1 MPAQLAT
8 AKTVLRFRVGL
19 GVQPFDSPAA
29 TAAQQD
35 AKCGQNEKTHGY
47 APSDAFPTV
56 TIARSNLNH
65 PVAAIF
71 PHHAQFNR
79 TLNRRIYPATGRGII
94 LRTHTGR
101 DYSFMARGTGK
112 QRIEPRF
119 GSDRRSGDDLRADP
133 EDRPVA
139 KRKTTRKPAAS
150 RRRKTRRSGG
160 GGGFIGLLRRMVY
173 WSMVLCLWGGIGLAG
188 TVIYFAAKMPQT
200 TTWAI
205 PDRPPNV
212 KIVSVE
218 GDLIANRGA
227 SGGEAIS
234 LHDMSPYIPEA
245 VVAIEDRRFYSHFGV
260 DPIGFARAMATN
272 LISGRLVQ
280 GGSTITQQ
288 LAKNLFLTPDRTI
301 ERKVQEVLL
310 ALWLERKYTKDQI
323 LEMYLNR
330 VYLGSGSYGVAA
342 ASRRYF
348 NKSAK
353 EVTLPEAA
361 LIAGLLKAPSRL
373 SPARDPKAAR
383 ERSQLVLAAMREQG
397 MIGDKELNF
406 AMKQPATRAA
416 SYWSGSEQ
424 YVADRVMEELPGL
437 IGDVRSDVIVDT
449 TVDLGLQK
457 LGEASIRDL
466 ISKNGEKLNVSQGA
480 MVSIDGTGAVRAL
493 IGGYD
498 YANSQFDR
506 ASEAKRQPGSA
517 FKPFVYLSAL
527 EQGFTPE
534 SVRNDAPIRIGNWTP
549 GNFNGKYFGKV
560 TLAEALAR
568 SLNSVSAQLVM
579 EVGPSTVV
587 STAHRLGIESNLTA
601 NASLALGTSEVTLLE
616 LTDSFVPFA
625 NGGYKAPIHII
636 RRVTTNEGKVL
647 YEFKRPQP
655 SRVIDE
661 RNVGMMNAMLR
672 QTVDSGTATKAKFG
686 WPAAGKTG
694 TSQNFRDAWF
704 IGYTSNLTTGVWFGN
719 DDGKPTKKITGGSL
733 PAIAWKDFMVA
744 AHKGV
749 PVAQLPGDY
758 QLHQQVI
765 EGNDVLPGS
774 GDSVPAAEGVPSAQ
788 LDPAGQMPPADLG
801 DQTGSTHPVPP
812 GSVSGGKGRKTTLF
826 DLIMGN

>member
-1 MPAQLAT
+1 MASRD
-8 AKTVLRFRVGL
+8 K
-19 GVQPFDSPAA
+19 
-29 TAAQQD
+29 
-35 AKCGQNEKTHGY
+35 
-47 APSDAFPTV
+47 
-56 TIARSNLNH
+56 
-65 PVAAIF
+65 
-71 PHHAQFNR
+71 
-79 TLNRRIYPATGRGII
+79 GR
-94 LRTHTGR
+94 
-101 DYSFMARGTGK
+101 
-112 QRIEPRF
+112 QRIEPGF
-119 GSDRRSGDDLRADP
+119 GTGRRSGDDLRADP

-139 KRKTTRKPAAS
+139 KRKTARKPAKSQRGRS
-150 RRRKTRRSGG
+150 RRARSSGG
-160 GGGFIGLLRRMVY
+160 FLGALRRLVY
-173 WSMVLCLWGGIGLAG
+173 WSFVLCIWGGIALAG
-188 TVIYFAAKMPQT
+188 TVVYFAAKMPQT

-234 LHDMSPYIPEA
+234 LHDMSPYLPEA

-260 DPIGFARAMATN
+260 DPIGFTRAMVAN
-272 LISGRLVQ
+272 VMSGRLVQ

-301 ERKVQEVLL
+301 ERKVQEVML
-310 ALWLERKYTKDQI
+310 ALWLEQKYTKDQI

-424 YVADRVMEELPGL
+424 YVADRVIEELPDL

-480 MVSIDGTGAVRAL
+480 LVSVDGTGAVRAL
-493 IGGYD
+493 VGGYD

-579 EVGPSTVV
+579 EVGPTTVV
-587 STAHRLGIESNLTA
+587 STAHRLGIQSNLTA

-625 NGGYKAPIHII
+625 NGGYRAPPYII

-647 YEFKRPQP
+647 YQHKNTATD
-655 SRVIDE
+655 RVIE
-661 RNVGMMNAMLR
+661 PRNVGMMNAMLR
-672 QTVDSGTATKAKFG
+672 QTVDTGTATKAKFG

-719 DDGKPTKKITGGSL
+719 DDGKPTRKITGGSL

-758 QLHQQVI
+758 QLHQQVND
-765 EGNDVLPGS
+765 GNDILPSS
-774 GDSVPAAEGVPSAQ
+774 GVDPTVPAAEGVPSAQ
-788 LDPAGQMPPADLG
+788 LDPVGPVPPADLG
-801 DQTGSTHPVPP
+801 DQTGSTRPVPP
-812 GSVSGGKGRKTTLF
+812 GEVGHKGRKTTLF

>member
-1 MPAQLAT
+1 MA
-8 AKTVLRFRVGL
+8 
-19 GVQPFDSPAA
+19 S
-29 TAAQQD
+29 
-35 AKCGQNEKTHGY
+35 
-47 APSDAFPTV
+47 
-56 TIARSNLNH
+56 
-65 PVAAIF
+65 
-71 PHHAQFNR
+71 
-79 TLNRRIYPATGRGII
+79 
-94 LRTHTGR
+94 R
-101 DYSFMARGTGK
+101 DRGK
-112 QRIEPRF
+112 QRIEPGF
-119 GSDRRSGDDLRADP
+119 SSDRRSGDDLRADP

-139 KRKTTRKPAAS
+139 KRKTTRKSTKSKRGRS
-150 RRRKTRRSGG
+150 RRSSSGG
-160 GGGFIGLLRRMVY
+160 GFLALLRRAVY
-173 WSMVLCLWGGIGLAG
+173 WTFVLCIWGGIALAG

-200 TTWAI
+200 TTWSI

-212 KIVSVE
+212 KIVSVQ

-227 SGGEAIS
+227 SGGEAIR
-234 LHDMSPYIPEA
+234 LHDMSPYLPEA
-245 VVAIEDRRFYSHFGV
+245 VVAIEDRRFYSHFGI

-272 LISGRLVQ
+272 VISGRLVQ

-310 ALWLERKYTKDQI
+310 ALWLEHKYTKDQI

-348 NKSAK
+348 DKSAK

-373 SPARDPKAAR
+373 SPARDPKAAS
-383 ERSQLVLAAMREQG
+383 ERAQLVLAAMREQG
-397 MIGDKELNF
+397 MIGEKELNF

-424 YVADRVMEELPGL
+424 YVADRAMEELPGL

-466 ISKNGEKLNVSQGA
+466 ISKNGDKLNVSQGA
-480 MVSIDGTGAVRAL
+480 MVSVDGTGAVRAL

-534 SVRNDAPIRIGNWTP
+534 SIRNDAPIRIGNWTP
-549 GNFNGKYFGKV
+549 GNYNGKYFGKV

-579 EVGPSTVV
+579 EVGPNTVV
-587 STAHRLGIESNLTA
+587 STAHRLGIESNLTS

-647 YEFKRPQP
+647 YEYKSPAP
-655 SRVIDE
+655 SRVIDP

-672 QTVDSGTATKAKFG
+672 QTVESGTATKAKFG

-758 QLHQQVI
+758 QLHQQVND
-765 EGNDVLPGS
+765 GNDILPSGS
-774 GDSVPAAEGVPSAQ
+774 DPAVPAAEGVPSAQ
-788 LDPAGQMPPADLG
+788 LDPAGPMPPADLG
-801 DQTGSTHPVPP
+801 DQTGSTRPVPP
-812 GSVSGGKGRKTTLF
+812 ANVGGNGQKGRKTTLF

>member
-1 MPAQLAT
+1 
-8 AKTVLRFRVGL
+8 
-19 GVQPFDSPAA
+19 
-29 TAAQQD
+29 
-35 AKCGQNEKTHGY
+35 
-47 APSDAFPTV
+47 
-56 TIARSNLNH
+56 
-65 PVAAIF
+65 
-71 PHHAQFNR
+71 
-79 TLNRRIYPATGRGII
+79 
-94 LRTHTGR
+94 
-101 DYSFMARGTGK
+101 MARGTGK

-150 RRRKTRRSGG
+150 RRRKTRRSG

-397 MIGDKELNF
+397 MIGDKELSF

>member
-1 MPAQLAT
+1 M
-8 AKTVLRFRVGL
+8 
-19 GVQPFDSPAA
+19 
-29 TAAQQD
+29 
-35 AKCGQNEKTHGY
+35 
-47 APSDAFPTV
+47 APRD
-56 TIARSNLNH
+56 R
-65 PVAAIF
+65 
-71 PHHAQFNR
+71 
-79 TLNRRIYPATGRGII
+79 GR
-94 LRTHTGR
+94 
-101 DYSFMARGTGK
+101 
-112 QRIEPRF
+112 QRIEPGF
-119 GSDRRSGDDLRADP
+119 SSDRRSGDDLRADP

-139 KRKTTRKPAAS
+139 KRKTARKTSKSKRGRS
-150 RRRKTRRSGG
+150 RRGNG
-160 GGGFIGLLRRMVY
+160 GGGFFSLLRRMVY
-173 WSMVLCLWGGIGLAG
+173 WSFVLCIWGGIAVAG

-200 TTWAI
+200 TTWSI

-218 GDLIANRGA
+218 GNLIANRGA
-227 SGGEAIS
+227 SGGESIS
-234 LHDMSPYIPEA
+234 LHDMSPYLPEA

-260 DPIGFARAMATN
+260 DPIGFARAMVAN
-272 LISGRLVQ
+272 VMSGRLVQ

-301 ERKVQEVLL
+301 ERKVQEVML
-310 ALWLERKYTKDQI
+310 ALWLEQKYTKDQI

-330 VYLGSGSYGVAA
+330 VYLGSGSYGVSA

-348 NKSAK
+348 DKSAK

-373 SPARDPKAAR
+373 SPARDPKAAS
-383 ERSQLVLAAMREQG
+383 ERAQLVLAAMREQG

-424 YVADRVMEELPGL
+424 YVADRVMEELPAL
-437 IGDVRSDVIVDT
+437 IGDVRNDVIVDT

-480 MVSIDGTGAVRAL
+480 MVSVDGTGAVRAL

-549 GNFNGKYFGKV
+549 GNYNGKYFGKV

-579 EVGPSTVV
+579 EVGPKTVV
-587 STAHRLGIESNLTA
+587 STAHRLGIESNLTS

-616 LTDSFVPFA
+616 LTDAFVPFA
-625 NGGYKAPIHII
+625 NGGYKAPVHII

-647 YEFKRPQP
+647 YEFKSPALN
-655 SRVIDE
+655 RVIDP

-672 QTVDSGTATKAKFG
+672 QTVESGTATKAKFG

-749 PVAQLPGDY
+749 PVTQLPGDY
-758 QLHQQVI
+758 QLRQQVND
-765 EGNDVLPGS
+765 GNDILPGS
-774 GDSVPAAEGVPSAQ
+774 GIDPSVPAAEGVPSAQ
-788 LDPAGQMPPADLG
+788 LNPTGPMPQVDLG
-801 DQTGSTHPVPP
+801 DQTGSTRPVPP
-812 GSVSGGKGRKTTLF
+812 ANVGGNGGQKGRKTTLF

>member
-1 MPAQLAT
+1 M
-8 AKTVLRFRVGL
+8 
-19 GVQPFDSPAA
+19 
-29 TAAQQD
+29 
-35 AKCGQNEKTHGY
+35 
-47 APSDAFPTV
+47 APRD
-56 TIARSNLNH
+56 R
-65 PVAAIF
+65 
-71 PHHAQFNR
+71 
-79 TLNRRIYPATGRGII
+79 GR
-94 LRTHTGR
+94 
-101 DYSFMARGTGK
+101 
-112 QRIEPRF
+112 QRIEPSF
-119 GSDRRSGDDLRADP
+119 GSGRRSGDDLRADP
-133 EDRPVA
+133 EDRPLA
-139 KRKTTRKPAAS
+139 KRKTAARKSP
-150 RRRKTRRSGG
+150 KTRRSRATRRKSGG
-160 GGGFIGLLRRMVY
+160 GLVSALRRAVY
-173 WSMVLCLWGGIGLAG
+173 WSLVLCLWGGIAMAG

-200 TTWAI
+200 TSWSI

-227 SGGEAIS
+227 SGGEAID
-234 LHDMSPYIPEA
+234 LTEMSPYIPEA
-245 VVAIEDRRFYSHFGV
+245 VVAIEDRRFFSHFGV
-260 DPIGFARAMATN
+260 DPIGFARAMVTN
-272 LISGRLVQ
+272 VMSGRLVQ

-310 ALWLERKYTKDQI
+310 ALWLEQKYTKKQI

-361 LIAGLLKAPSRL
+361 LLAGLLKAPSRL

-397 MIGDKELNF
+397 VIGDKELTF
-406 AMKQPATRAA
+406 AMKQPASRVS
-416 SYWSGSEQ
+416 SYWTGSEQ
-424 YVADRVMEELPGL
+424 YVADRVMEELPEL
-437 IGDVRSDVIVDT
+437 IGEVRSDVVVDT

-466 ISKNGEKLNVSQGA
+466 ISENGDKLKVSQGA
-480 MVSIDGTGAVRAL
+480 LVSIDGTGAVRAL
-493 IGGYD
+493 VGGYD

-506 ASEAKRQPGSA
+506 ASEARRQPGST

-527 EQGFTPE
+527 EAGFTPD
-534 SVRNDAPIRIGNWTP
+534 SVRNDAPIRIGKWTP
-549 GNFNGKYFGKV
+549 GNYNGKYYGKV

-579 EVGPSTVV
+579 EVGPATVV
-587 STAHRLGIESNLTA
+587 STAHRLGIESDLTS

-636 RRVTTNEGKVL
+636 RRVRTTGGKLL
-647 YEFKRPQP
+647 YEYKAPAP
-655 SRVIDE
+655 SRVIE
-661 RNVGMMNAMLR
+661 ARNVGMMNAMLS
-672 QTVDSGTATKAKFG
+672 QTIERGTATKARFG

-704 IGYTSNLTTGVWFGN
+704 VGYTSNLTTGVWFGN
-719 DDGKPTKKITGGSL
+719 DNGKPTKLTGGSL

-749 PVAQLPGDY
+749 PVAALPGNY
-758 QLHQQVI
+758 RLNEQV
-765 EGNDVLPGS
+765 EDGNDILPAS
-774 GDSVPAAEGVPSAQ
+774 GADGGAPSAQ
-788 LDPAGQMPPADLG
+788 LDGGAPMPPVDITG
-801 DQTGSTHPVPP
+801 QTGSTRPVPP
-812 GSVSGGKGRKTTLF
+812 GDVGGSGQKRGKTTLF